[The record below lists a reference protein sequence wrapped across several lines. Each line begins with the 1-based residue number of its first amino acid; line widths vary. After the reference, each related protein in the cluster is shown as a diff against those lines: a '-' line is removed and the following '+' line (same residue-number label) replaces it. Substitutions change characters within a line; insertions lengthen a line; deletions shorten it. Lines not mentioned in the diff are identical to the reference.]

1 MSDLITTSM
10 LKDIIEATLFV
21 SGEAVELSSFADKL
35 EVSMSD
41 VQQAVKD
48 LKKKLSGDNGIHLIE
63 FKNKIQ
69 LSSNPIYA
77 DQIANVLNPIRE
89 KALTKACLE
98 TLSIIAYKQP
108 ITRLE
113 IEEIR
118 GVSCDYTV
126 QVLMEHHLIEVVG
139 RKDVVGKPLLFGT
152 TDEFLKRFDL
162 KDLDQLPNQ
171 EEILERLRLIRE
183 PEQSESLYYDF
194 KLPDE
199 EEVPEFLQGEELQTI
214 SADEENEDFADEE
227 LETIDQL
234 EDEFE
239 DEFEEDDDEED
250 FA

>member
-214 SADEENEDFADEE
+214 SADEVNEDFADEE

-239 DEFEEDDDEED
+239 DEFEDDDDEED

>member
-1 MSDLITTSM
+1 M
-10 LKDIIEATLFV
+10 
-21 SGEAVELSSFADKL
+21 
-35 EVSMSD
+35 
-41 VQQAVKD
+41 
-48 LKKKLSGDNGIHLIE
+48 
-63 FKNKIQ
+63 
-69 LSSNPIYA
+69 
-77 DQIANVLNPIRE
+77 
-89 KALTKACLE
+89 
-98 TLSIIAYKQP
+98 
-108 ITRLE
+108 
-113 IEEIR
+113 
-118 GVSCDYTV
+118 
-126 QVLMEHHLIEVVG
+126 
-139 RKDVVGKPLLFGT
+139 LFGT

-214 SADEENEDFADEE
+214 SADEVNEDFADEE

>member
-41 VQQAVKD
+41 VQKAVKD

-171 EEILERLRLIRE
+171 EEILERLQLIRE

-214 SADEENEDFADEE
+214 SADEESEDFADEE

-239 DEFEEDDDEED
+239 DEFEDDDDEED